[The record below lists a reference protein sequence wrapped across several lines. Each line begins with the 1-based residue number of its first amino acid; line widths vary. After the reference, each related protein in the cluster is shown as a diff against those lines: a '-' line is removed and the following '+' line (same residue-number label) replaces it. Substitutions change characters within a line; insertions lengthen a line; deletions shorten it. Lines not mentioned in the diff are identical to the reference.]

1 MAGEILV
8 TGGAGR
14 LARALKRS
22 RGPRI
27 RALTRTELDVTD
39 ARAVSET
46 IERLRPLA
54 VINTAAT
61 SSVEA
66 AEADPDAASPV
77 NAVAPGLLAQ
87 ACARWGVPLVHIS
100 TDYVFGQGTDRTCRE
115 DDPVS
120 PVNAY
125 GRMKAEGERRV
136 LAEGG
141 AACVVRVA
149 WLFGD
154 GEDFISGLLR
164 SGPDAIVKVAEDQVG
179 SPTPIDPLAERLIE
193 LSERM
198 AAGEQALPSLLHLS
212 GTPPVARADWVAVA
226 FEAVARAGGAPPTL
240 VRVPMSAFQSAA
252 ERPRYSALDCTRS
265 AMLFGEALE
274 WRPPTSVAETFVRR
288 ERTSA

>member
-1 MAGEILV
+1 MSGEILV

-22 RGPRI
+22 GGPRI

-66 AEADPDAASPV
+66 AEADPDAAAPV
-77 NAVAPGLLAQ
+77 NAVAPGLLAR
-87 ACARWGVPLVHIS
+87 ACARSGVPLVHIS
-100 TDYVFGQGTDRTCRE
+100 TDYVFGRGTDRPCRE

-141 AACVVRVA
+141 AAYVVRVA

-164 SGPDAIVKVAEDQVG
+164 SGPGGTVKVAEDQIG
-179 SPTPIDPLAERLIE
+179 SPTPIEALAETLIE
-193 LSERM
+193 LAGRM
-198 AAGEQALPSLLHLS
+198 EAGEQGLPSVLHLA

-226 FEAVARAGGAPPTL
+226 FEALERAGCAPPTL
-240 VRVPMSAFQSAA
+240 ERVPMSAFLSAA
-252 ERPRYSALDCTRS
+252 ERPRFSALDCTRS
-265 AMLFGEALE
+265 AKLFGRALE
-274 WRPPTSVAETFVRR
+274 WRPLTSIAETFVP
-288 ERTSA
+288 AL